1 MNNWSELLS
10 MTTFT
15 YNNSKHASIQKTSHE
30 FLKKYIASFAETSEN
45 KALKRKTFLTIKWA
59 EWLQSIK
66 EHLMKLWKQVTEQQA
81 KYYNAHHKIASFQ
94 MKDKVLL

>member
-1 MNNWSELLS
+1 MLEHYLQMYFNYKMNNWSELLS

-45 KALKRKTFLTIKWA
+45 
-59 EWLQSIK
+59 
-66 EHLMKLWKQVTEQQA
+66 
-81 KYYNAHHKIASFQ
+81 
-94 MKDKVLL
+94 